1 MVKPASGRRNSSSA
15 TEGLATHNLVCKMPT
30 SGEAVQAVQSV
41 QIVQNVLNGAK
52 RLNGLNDWNG
62 AARGTRRRHEERP

>member
-1 MVKPASGRRNSSSA
+1 MVKPASGRRSSSSA
-15 TEGLATHNLVCKMPT
+15 TEDLVTHNLVCKMPI

-52 RLNGLNDWNG
+52 RLNGFNDWNG